1 MSPLEEIDAA
11 VERVRSHDVPMAVM
25 QCTSMYPTPA
35 ENVGI
40 NLIPEFRE
48 RYGCSV
54 GLSDHSATIY
64 PGLAAATLG
73 AELLEVHITL
83 SREMFG
89 PDVVASIT
97 TAELRQLVEGVRF
110 IEKMRANPGDKAA
123 LPKSVTSLRDIF
135 MKSVV
140 AARDLEKGMVLT
152 PDDLTSKKPGTGIP
166 AKDVDSLIGRRLN
179 RSLERDE
186 LLQPEDLEASDS

>member
-1 MSPLEEIDAA
+1 
-11 VERVRSHDVPMAVM
+11 
-25 QCTSMYPTPA
+25 MYPTPP
-35 ENVGI
+35 ENVGL
-40 NLIPEFRE
+40 NLLPEFRE

-73 AELLEVHITL
+73 VELLEVHITL

-89 PDVVASIT
+89 PDVIASIT

-110 IEKMRANPGDKAA
+110 IEKMRANPRDKAA
-123 LPKSVTSLRDIF
+123 LPESVASLRDIF

-140 AARDLEKGMVLT
+140 AARDLEKGTVLT

-166 AKDVDSLIGRRLN
+166 AKDVDTLIGRRL
-179 RSLERDE
+179 RRALERDD
-186 LLQPEDLEASDS
+186 LLHPDDLEASGS